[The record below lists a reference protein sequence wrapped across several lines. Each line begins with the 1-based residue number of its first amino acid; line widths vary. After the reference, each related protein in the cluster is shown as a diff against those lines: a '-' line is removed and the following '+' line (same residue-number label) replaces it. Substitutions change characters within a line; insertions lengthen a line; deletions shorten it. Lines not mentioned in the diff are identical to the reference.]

1 MSDDVQ
7 LGVRSQIF
15 GWGVNPV
22 VRPARRDDAELL
34 GAARSEPAA
43 FAVFYD
49 RYEAVVAGYLARR
62 VRDPEVVADLTAEVF
77 AAALHSA
84 SRYRAIEATAAG
96 WLLTIAHNTLAKSLR
111 RGRVEAGAR
120 RRIGIREAVSFED
133 EELER
138 VEALAA
144 SDGWLLGLLADLP
157 AAQAAAI
164 RARVLQERGYDEIAA
179 ALQTSEL
186 VIRKRVSRGL
196 ATLRHEIEE
205 KRT

>member
-1 MSDDVQ
+1 M
-7 LGVRSQIF
+7 
-15 GWGVNPV
+15 
-22 VRPARRDDAELL
+22 
-34 GAARSEPAA
+34 
-43 FAVFYD
+43 
-49 RYEAVVAGYLARR
+49 
-62 VRDPEVVADLTAEVF
+62 
-77 AAALHSA
+77 
-84 SRYRAIEATAAG
+84 
-96 WLLTIAHNTLAKSLR
+96 TIAHNTLANSLR

-138 VEALAA
+138 VEALAT
-144 SDGWLLGLLADLP
+144 SDGWLLRLLADLP

-164 RARVLQERGYDEIAA
+164 RARVLEERDYDETAA